1 MKKVLA
7 LLLLSSL
14 AAPALAD
21 ECALTIEGN
30 DAMQFNQQAMSVPA
44 TCKEVTVTL
53 NHTGKLPVAN
63 MGHNWVLANTA
74 DYQAVAT
81 AGHQRHL
88 QDRGAGGQG
97 SHLLLLLPRPLRHDE
112 GHLQGRLRD
121 PLHRQTKAGHCPAF
135 CLRHRAGGGVH
146 FSCRVKKAM
155 VVFLP
160 HSKWMLT
167 SSRITRVSLGA
178 TLCPCTVSWPSSRWQ
193 R

>member
-21 ECALTIEGN
+21 ECALVIEGN
-30 DAMQFNQQAMSVPA
+30 DAMQFNQKEMSVPA

-81 AGHQRHL
+81 AGMSA
-88 QDRGAGGQG
+88 GAD
-97 SHLLLLLPRPLRHDE
+97 HDYLPKDDARILAH
-112 GHLQGRLRD
+112 
-121 PLHRQTKAGHCPAF
+121 TK
-135 CLRHRAGGGVH
+135 LVGGGESTSVTFKTEGLAGKDLSFFCSFPGH
-146 FSCRVKKAM
+146 FAM
-155 VVFLP
+155 MKGSFKV
-160 HSKWMLT
+160 
-167 SSRITRVSLGA
+167 G
-178 TLCPCTVSWPSSRWQ
+178 
-193 R
+193 